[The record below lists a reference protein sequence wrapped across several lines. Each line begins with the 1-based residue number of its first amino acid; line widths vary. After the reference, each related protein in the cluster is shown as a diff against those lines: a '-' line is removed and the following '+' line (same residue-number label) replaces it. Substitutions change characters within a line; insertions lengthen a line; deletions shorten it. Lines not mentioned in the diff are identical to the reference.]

1 MDASTTSE
9 TASGFEAPPPRRSR
23 RRESLLIRGLT
34 GAVLVAA
41 FVIAAG
47 SSRGGDGQGL
57 KANPDAPASLTAA
70 IGSLS
75 DPGRCL
81 RAIDAEVAVHDRL
94 VSLRMTGW
102 TITRDPGVR
111 DATCVNP
118 AIDTS
123 VNHIVLVQTMR
134 PEVRDA
140 LSAFAELSYRDCLTE
155 TQASHAVSSILAK
168 FDETGWSLRTDG
180 PVGGPLDELDA
191 IAEHVKKGCWIYSG
205 TGWTADGQ
213 RVYYIAGL
221 P

>member
-1 MDASTTSE
+1 MDASRTSDR
-9 TASGFEAPPPRRSR
+9 ASGFDVPPPRRSG
-23 RRESLLIRGLT
+23 RRESLLIRGIT

-41 FVIAAG
+41 FAFVAG

-57 KANPDAPASLTAA
+57 KANPEAPASLTAA

-81 RAIDAEVAVHDRL
+81 RAIAAEVAVHDRL
-94 VSLRMTGW
+94 VSLHMTDW
-102 TITRDPGVR
+102 AITRDPGVR
-111 DATCVNP
+111 DATCVTP

-140 LSAFAELSYRDCLTE
+140 LSAFAEVSYRDCLT
-155 TQASHAVSSILAK
+155 QAQAGDAVSSILAN
-168 FDETGWSLRTDG
+168 FDETSWSLRTDG
-180 PVGGPLDELDA
+180 PIGGPLDRLHA
-191 IAEHVKKGCWIYSG
+191 IEEHVKKGCWIYSG

-213 RVYYIAGL
+213 RLYYIAGL